1 MLTHHCGVLS
11 FSRGA
16 PFGTASNAFKML
28 DALLICSIK
37 IEMHGSKLLGS
48 NIATFV
54 VTLPVG
60 LITSEVELNDIEP
73 LIHQGVLK

>member
-1 MLTHHCGVLS
+1 MLTHHYGLLS

-16 PFGTASNAFKML
+16 RFGTTSNAFKML

-37 IEMHGSKLLGS
+37 IDMHGSKLLSS
-48 NIATFV
+48 NMATFV
-54 VTLPVG
+54 ITRPVG

-73 LIHQGVLK
+73 LIHRAF